1 MFLAQF
7 NRENFYRHLDRWVA
21 RENKLLSFNFRPSR
35 EWISLSLS
43 FSLPVRKKLFL
54 LFPRHWIKEIK
65 LGVMSRR
72 YIIHSFVYFGARNW
86 ASSHERPFQAA
97 FPMLQLNTHISDFAA
112 GQTET
117 GRYETKERNRRSNIP
132 KLPLR
137 VSSVIS
143 FPHLVRFFSPVSSL
157 LFCTCH
163 GT

>member
-1 MFLAQF
+1 
-7 NRENFYRHLDRWVA
+7 
-21 RENKLLSFNFRPSR
+21 
-35 EWISLSLS
+35 
-43 FSLPVRKKLFL
+43 
-54 LFPRHWIKEIK
+54 
-65 LGVMSRR
+65 MSRR

-143 FPHLVRFFSPVSSL
+143 FPHLVHFFFLSSFLFSFLHLSWNIKGCFQKSMRTWKLGRKFSHSPFLSSHKL
-157 LFCTCH
+157 TLV
-163 GT
+163 